1 VFGRRKITIC
11 REGWY
16 YLFVL
21 SFIIGGAILRQ
32 VNLLVVLAGLM
43 FGPLLFHWR
52 LVAATLRR
60 ITVRRRLPERICAG
74 DLLTVDLIASNG
86 RRRLDSWGVVVN
98 DSIQLEGAIDANQRT
113 SVDVMFPHLA
123 AGESD
128 RVSYRS
134 ILSRRGRYRFGPL
147 KVSTRFPLGLVQG
160 SLRIDCR
167 DSLIVC
173 PRLGHLT
180 RQWAQVVEADRAG
193 AQRSYRRQGL
203 VEGDFFGLRDWR
215 TGDSRRWIHWRTSAK
230 LSGLAVKQFEQQR
243 SRDLALVLD
252 LWHGSQPT
260 DEELENVEL
269 AVSFAAT
276 AVADLCRRAGSHL
289 MLAVAGQA
297 QLHIAATA
305 SAVMMHEVLEQLAL
319 VEGAETNNLPGVL
332 RRVVGEL
339 RSGARAVVIS
349 TRPNEMDRLRRQK
362 NLADDP
368 RIHSVLSRLAWI
380 DVSGDQLS
388 RYFHFD

>member
-1 VFGRRKITIC
+1 MFGRRKITIC

-52 LVAATLRR
+52 LVAATVRR
-60 ITVRRRLPERICAG
+60 IAVKRRLPERICAG
-74 DLLTVDLIASNG
+74 DLLTVDLIATNG
-86 RRRLDSWGVVVN
+86 RRRLDSWGLLLE
-98 DSIQLEGAIDANQRT
+98 DAIRLEGNGDAAQRT
-113 SVDVMFPHLA
+113 RVDVMIPHLP
-123 AGESD
+123 AGESE

-134 ILSRRGRYRFGPL
+134 VLARRGRYRFGPV

-160 SLRIDCR
+160 SIKIDCR
-167 DSLIVC
+167 DWLTVC

-180 RQWAQVVEADRAG
+180 RQWAQIVEADRAG
-193 AQRSYRRQGL
+193 SQRSFRRQGL

-230 LSGLAVKQFEQQR
+230 QSNLAVKQFEQQR
-243 SRDLALVLD
+243 SRDVALVLD
-252 LWHGSQPT
+252 LWHSSQPT
-260 DEELENVEL
+260 DEELENVEM

-289 MLAVAGQA
+289 MLAVAGKSP
-297 QLHIAATA
+297 LHFAATA
-305 SAVMMHEVLEQLAL
+305 SAVFMHEVLEQLAL
-319 VEGAETNNLPGVL
+319 VEGGETNSLPGVL

-339 RSGARAVVIS
+339 RTGARVVVIS
-349 TRPNEMDRLRRQK
+349 TRPNEMDRIRRQK
-362 NLADDP
+362 ILADEP
-368 RIHSVLSRLAWI
+368 RVHSVLSRLAWI
-380 DVSGDQLS
+380 DVSSDQLS
-388 RYFHFD
+388 RYFNFA